1 MKYSKLIY
9 ILLIAVSLQL
19 FVAKYYQLGF
29 KSEETMDL
37 GSVANKSKPT
47 RTTELGKAVP
57 SEKKPEK
64 EVEIILKDPAL
75 SQAWGLQ
82 MTDAQKAW
90 RVSQGSRDIVV
101 AVIDTGV
108 DEHHPDL
115 INNLWVNKGETGKD
129 KNGHDKANNHIDD
142 DGNGFIDDVHGW
154 NFVDNNND
162 LTDKH
167 GHGTHIAGIIGAEG
181 GNGIGISGVSPKVS
195 LMILRYYDP
204 KSAESNNLINTVKAI
219 SYATKMGALI
229 INYSGGG
236 LSPSPDERAAI
247 EEANRKGILF
257 VAAAGNE
264 RSNSDEK
271 KYYPADYGL
280 PNIVSVTAIDKKK
293 HVLPSSNWGQSTV
306 QIAAPG
312 NEIYSTLPN
321 GQYGNMTG
329 TSQATAFVTG
339 VAALVM
345 AHNSELSKASSVI
358 KYLTQT
364 GDVEEGLEGKTAF
377 ARRLNTYKAL
387 AIQDSDLTFNG
398 VHAENLAQFK
408 PHQFASDPAVHQ
420 AMVEQEEG
428 PEGQITAF
436 GKKIR
441 NFLNPTTRP
450 QL

>member
-1 MKYSKLIY
+1 MKYSKLVY
-9 ILLIAVSLQL
+9 ILMVVISAQLIA
-19 FVAKYYQLGF
+19 ARYYQFF
-29 KSEETMDL
+29 KTDQTTDL
-37 GSVANKSKPT
+37 DSVSSKAT
-47 RTTELGKAVP
+47 RTTELGQAVP
-57 SEKKPEK
+57 SSKKPEK
-64 EVEIILKDPAL
+64 EVEVILKDPAL

-101 AVIDTGV
+101 AIVDTGV
-108 DEHHPDL
+108 DETHPDL
-115 INNLWVNKGETGKD
+115 VHNLWVNKGETGKD
-129 KNGHDKANNHIDD
+129 KLGRDKSTNGVDD

-195 LMILRYYDP
+195 LMVLRYYDP

-219 SYATKMGALI
+219 QYATKMGANI

-247 EEANRKGILF
+247 EEANRKNILF

-280 PNIVSVTAIDKKK
+280 PNIISVTAIDKKK
-293 HVLPSSNWGQSTV
+293 KVLPSSNWGENTV

-312 NEIYSTLPN
+312 NEIYSTLPG
-321 GQYGNMTG
+321 GQYGKMTG
-329 TSQATAFVTG
+329 TSQATAFATG

-345 AHNSELSKASSVI
+345 ANNSELKKASAII

-364 GDVEEGLEGKTAF
+364 GDVDEGLEGKTRY

-408 PHQFASDPAVHQ
+408 PHEFASDPALHQ
-420 AMVEQEEG
+420 AMAEEEAG

-441 NFLNPTTRP
+441 SLLVPAPRP
-450 QL
+450 SL

>member
-1 MKYSKLIY
+1 M
-9 ILLIAVSLQL
+9 
-19 FVAKYYQLGF
+19 
-29 KSEETMDL
+29 
-37 GSVANKSKPT
+37 
-47 RTTELGKAVP
+47 
-57 SEKKPEK
+57 
-64 EVEIILKDPAL
+64 
-75 SQAWGLQ
+75 
-82 MTDAQKAW
+82 
-90 RVSQGSRDIVV
+90 SQGSRDIVV

-108 DEHHPDL
+108 DATHPDL
-115 INNLWVNKGETGKD
+115 KNNLWVNKGETGKD
-129 KNGHDKANNHIDD
+129 KRGRDKSNNQIDD
-142 DGNGFIDDVHGW
+142 DENGFIDDVHGW
-154 NFVDNNND
+154 NFVDNNNN

-195 LMILRYYDP
+195 LMVLRYYDP
-204 KSAESNNLINTVKAI
+204 KSNESNNLVNTVKAI
-219 SYATKMGALI
+219 EYATKMGANI

-236 LSPSPDERAAI
+236 LAPSPDERAAI
-247 EEANRKGILF
+247 EEAARKGILF

-264 RSNSDEK
+264 RSNSDVK

-280 PNIVSVTAIDKKK
+280 PNIVSVTAIDKAKK
-293 HVLPSSNWGQSTV
+293 VLPTSNWGEQTV

-312 NEIYSTLPN
+312 NDIISTLPD
-321 GQYGNMTG
+321 GKYGYMTG

-345 AHNSELSKASSVI
+345 AHNTEFRRADRII

-364 GDVEEGLEGKTAF
+364 GDIDEALEGKTRY

-408 PHQFASDPAVHQ
+408 PHEFASDPSVKEE
-420 AMVEQEEG
+420 MVEQASG

-441 NFLNPTTRP
+441 NFLSTSAVRP